1 MWMTVPI
8 RFRSESLT
16 SIPQAAASPA
26 AILCFTD
33 RTGPRRKNRFPYK
46 KIDNR
51 SCAALKTAGTK
62 KLRSIG
68 VFRFGEKGATRG
80 VILLAITL
88 MLAAGLAAIARKP
101 APVNRDGHFAPRA
114 SSYRITPSSG
124 VSIPSPVDAPF
135 TFHNTGSL
143 NTARYYHTATLLPN
157 GMVLVAG
164 GFDSNGN
171 PSASSELFDPAS
183 GTWTATTG
191 NLNTARYLHTASL
204 LPNGMVLVAGGSDGN
219 GDPCT
224 SEEIIDPGSRSSTT
238 TNSNNN
244 TRYHTKATTL
254 HPSERV

>member
-1 MWMTVPI
+1 MTVPI
-8 RFRSESLT
+8 RFRSGSLT

-33 RTGPRRKNRFPYK
+33 RTGPRRKNRFSYK

-68 VFRFGEKGATRG
+68 VFRFGEKGGTRG

-114 SSYRITPSSG
+114 SSYRIAPSSG
-124 VSIPSPVDAPF
+124 VSIPSPVDARF
-135 TFHNTGSL
+135 TSHTTGSL

-157 GMVLVAG
+157 GMMLVAG
-164 GFDSNGN
+164 GRDSNGN
-171 PSASSELFDPAS
+171 ISASSELFDPAS

-191 NLNTARYLHTASL
+191 NLNTARLHHTAKIGRKSR
-204 LPNGMVLVAGGSDGN
+204 GLVA
-219 GDPCT
+219 
-224 SEEIIDPGSRSSTT
+224 
-238 TNSNNN
+238 
-244 TRYHTKATTL
+244 
-254 HPSERV
+254 